1 MESKISNIMQRITGS
16 VASFTPTLT
25 MNHECSHDC
34 CGWLGVDNLKIQPV
48 KFLEMWEY
56 LVLAL
61 ILYCLAFWDHDTE
74 CFIVFFSSVFN
85 RTRQNQIICDC
96 LMDGRGGTIIIFH
109 STQTTYYPKAWSMNL
124 PFLCLISLE
133 ASKENKIQ
141 RTIFNLE

>member
-109 STQTTYYPKAWSMNL
+109 STQTIIQKPGQWIYLFYVWYHWRPVKKQN
-124 PFLCLISLE
+124 
-133 ASKENKIQ
+133 SKNY
-141 RTIFNLE
+141 F